1 MRKPET
7 RWKKDTTMEYLAL
20 EGYAAM
26 GAVLRYGED
35 VLVVGCERFG
45 YHAAVYEMVET
56 PQETGLGD
64 VECRIGLVEAAD
76 EIFKDGGHAMEW
88 CLRKIGQFG

>member
-7 RWKKDTTMEYLAL
+7 RWRKTTTMEDLAM

-26 GAVLRYGED
+26 GAVLRYGGN
-35 VLVVGCERFG
+35 VLVVGCESFG
-45 YHAAVYEMVET
+45 YHAAVYEMVEM

-64 VECRIGLVEAAD
+64 VECRIGLVEAA
-76 EIFKDGGHAMEW
+76 EEVFKDGGHAMEW
-88 CLRKIGQFG
+88 CLSKI

>member
-7 RWKKDTTMEYLAL
+7 KWKKTTTMEDLAL

-26 GAVLRYGED
+26 GAVLRYGGN
-35 VLVVGCERFG
+35 VLVVGCESFG
-45 YHAAVYEMVET
+45 YHAAVYEMVEM

-64 VECRIGLVEAAD
+64 VECRIGLVESA
-76 EIFKDGGHAMEW
+76 EEVFKDGGHAMEW
-88 CLRKIGQFG
+88 CLSKI

>member
-7 RWKKDTTMEYLAL
+7 RWRKTTTMEDLAM

-26 GAVLRYGED
+26 GAVLRYGGN
-35 VLVVGCERFG
+35 VLVVGCESFG

-56 PQETGLGD
+56 PQEPGLGD
-64 VECRIGLVEAAD
+64 VECRIGLVEAA
-76 EIFKDGGHAMEW
+76 EEVFKDGGHAMEW
-88 CLRKIGQFG
+88 CLSKI

>member
-7 RWKKDTTMEYLAL
+7 KWKKTTTMEDLAM

-56 PQETGLGD
+56 PQETGLDD
-64 VECRIGLVEAAD
+64 VECRIGLTGAA
-76 EIFKDGGHAMEW
+76 EKVFKDGGHAMEW
-88 CLRKIGQFG
+88 CLKKVGWLG

>member
-7 RWKKDTTMEYLAL
+7 KWSKTTTMENLAL
-20 EGYAAM
+20 EGHAAM
-26 GAVLRYGED
+26 GAVLRYGEN

-56 PQETGLGD
+56 PQETGLDD
-64 VECRIGLVEAAD
+64 VECRIGLTGAA
-76 EIFKDGGHAMEW
+76 EKVFKDGGHAMEW
-88 CLRKIGQFG
+88 CLSKI

>member
-7 RWKKDTTMEYLAL
+7 KWSKTTTMENLAL
-20 EGYAAM
+20 EGHAAM
-26 GAVLRYGED
+26 GAVLRYGEN

-45 YHAAVYEMVET
+45 YHAAVYEMIDT

-64 VECRIGLVEAAD
+64 VECRIGLVEAA
-76 EIFKDGGHAMEW
+76 EEVFIDGGHAMEW
-88 CLRKIGQFG
+88 CLSKI

>member
-7 RWKKDTTMEYLAL
+7 KWKKDTTMEYLAL

-45 YHAAVYEMVET
+45 YHAAVYEMVEK
-56 PQETGLGD
+56 PQETGLD
-64 VECRIGLVEAAD
+64 DLECRIGLTGAAE

-88 CLRKIGQFG
+88 CLKKIGRLG

>member
-7 RWKKDTTMEYLAL
+7 RWRKTTTMEDIAM
-20 EGYAAM
+20 EGFAAM
-26 GAVLRYGED
+26 GAVLRYGGN
-35 VLVVGCERFG
+35 VLVVGCESFG

-64 VECRIGLVEAAD
+64 VECRIGLVEAA
-76 EIFKDGGHAMEW
+76 EEVFKDGGHAMEW
-88 CLRKIGQFG
+88 CLSKI

>member
-7 RWKKDTTMEYLAL
+7 KWKKTTTMENLAM

-56 PQETGLGD
+56 PQETGLDD
-64 VECRIGLVEAAD
+64 VECRIGLTGAA
-76 EIFKDGGHAMEW
+76 EEVFKDGGHAMEW
-88 CLRKIGQFG
+88 CLKKIGRLG

>member
-7 RWKKDTTMEYLAL
+7 KWRKTTTMEHLAM

-26 GAVLRYGED
+26 GAVLRYGEN

-56 PQETGLGD
+56 PQKTGLGD
-64 VECRIGLVEAAD
+64 VECRIGLVDASKEV
-76 EIFKDGGHAMEW
+76 FKDGGHAMAW
-88 CLRKIGQFG
+88 CLSKI

>member
-7 RWKKDTTMEYLAL
+7 KWSKTTTMENLAL
-20 EGYAAM
+20 EGHAAM
-26 GAVLRYGED
+26 GAVLRYGEN

-45 YHAAVYEMVET
+45 YHAAVYELVET

-64 VECRIGLVEAAD
+64 VECRIGLVESA
-76 EIFKDGGHAMEW
+76 EEVFKDGGHAMEW
-88 CLRKIGQFG
+88 CLSNI

>member
-7 RWKKDTTMEYLAL
+7 KWKKTTTMEDLAL

-26 GAVLRYGED
+26 GAVLRYGGN
-35 VLVVGCERFG
+35 VLVVGCESFG
-45 YHAAVYEMVET
+45 YHAAVYEFVEM

-64 VECRIGLVEAAD
+64 VECRIGLVEAA
-76 EIFKDGGHAMEW
+76 EEVFKDGGHAMEW
-88 CLRKIGQFG
+88 CLSKI

>member
-7 RWKKDTTMEYLAL
+7 RWRKTTTMEDIAM

-64 VECRIGLVEAAD
+64 VEGRIGLVEAAD
-76 EIFKDGGHAMEW
+76 EIFKDGGHAMER
-88 CLRKIGQFG
+88 CLRKIGRLG